1 MVNPNTIR
9 YLNQYVNSSLLTTG
23 GLITENKMARAMK
36 LLLRWYAVNVILLLM
51 YAANIGGEQKLTFYQ
66 GLLHFI
72 CRK

>member
-36 LLLRWYAVNVILLLM
+36 LLLSLVCGKRNTVVNVC
-51 YAANIGGEQKLTFYQ
+51 G
-66 GLLHFI
+66 
-72 CRK
+72 